1 MNEINKE
8 ILILSPNLS
17 PLEVYAKNSL
27 TVISKDENHQT
38 RELLTG
44 QARNSQIPNKFSRLI
59 QIHSSGIPIN
69 RDNNQFPNIKN

>member
-44 QARNSQIPNKFSRLI
+44 
-59 QIHSSGIPIN
+59 IN